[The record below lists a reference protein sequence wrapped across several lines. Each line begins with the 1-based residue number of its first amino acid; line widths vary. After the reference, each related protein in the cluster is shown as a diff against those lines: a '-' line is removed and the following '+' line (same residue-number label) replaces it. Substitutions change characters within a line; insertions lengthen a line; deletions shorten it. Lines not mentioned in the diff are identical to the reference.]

1 VVGGPEK
8 CFAISAGGQIAG
20 HPAHWLSL
28 QFPGWLDKLEP
39 ILCCHCIA
47 QEAQKK
53 KKRTS
58 ITCHLSLAGWLY
70 VFGRDCLGQGHKLL
84 NFNKFLCSGNIL
96 SPCLPIVYIIFP
108 PFSWPNRATWFTLS
122 VVRT

>member
-53 KKRTS
+53 RYVRLLLAIS
-58 ITCHLSLAGWLY
+58 AWPAGCMYLAGTVWA
-70 VFGRDCLGQGHKLL
+70 
-84 NFNKFLCSGNIL
+84 
-96 SPCLPIVYIIFP
+96 
-108 PFSWPNRATWFTLS
+108 RAINY
-122 VVRT
+122 

>member
-53 KKRTS
+53 KETYVYYLPS
-58 ITCHLSLAGWLY
+58 QLGLLAVCIWPGLSGP
-70 VFGRDCLGQGHKLL
+70 G
-84 NFNKFLCSGNIL
+84 
-96 SPCLPIVYIIFP
+96 P
-108 PFSWPNRATWFTLS
+108 
-122 VVRT
+122 